1 VGSEADFAMKSR
13 ARKAQAARR
22 QVQKEMKPPWR
33 GFMIHNSDSLRLS
46 ISVARAALLLAALC
60 LVRCSS

>member
-1 VGSEADFAMKSR
+1 MKSR

-22 QVQKEMKPPWR
+22 QVQKEMKRPWR
-33 GFMIHNSDSLRLS
+33 RFMIHNSDSLRLS